1 MDFISVHGFPPVFS
15 YIMLH
20 IYAKADKTF
29 LHFSIAYL

>member
-1 MDFISVHGFPPVFS
+1 MDSILLHEFSPVFS

-20 IYAKADKTF
+20 IYAKTDKTF